1 MHAKRLFALSVA
13 AAALESRGQTVLSDW
28 ASFDA
33 WVSSNRH
40 CGHFAAPLYP
50 PGMTQVGEYLGVV
63 VYGGQLLPELSELP
77 EEALLSIPARRIRLV
92 ETTDGPRRWVVL
104 DAAENTVR
112 EVVPP
117 NGYGP
122 EGWIENGFGSP
133 PAWLSG
139 NALSSW
145 WNDRDPS
152 RVVPSALLVGETDWT
167 NYVVSLGQFVHGT
180 TNSVPSETPV
190 LPSDTNRIAF
200 AAFTADSA
208 SGPAGWLYSPW
219 PERDTAVFRKE
230 FLDEP
235 QWTPVVGFVPG
246 YALSPWTDE
255 IGGDPSAM
263 EPPLRSTTPAAT
275 GFYAAAEVQTDSDGD
290 GIPDG
295 MELLAHGS
303 SPYLADSDGDGLSD
317 ADEILRYGTDPGNE
331 DTNGDGIPDG
341 KAVSLLL
348 DPTALDSDGDGLPD
362 ADEILLYATAPD
374 DSDSDN
380 DGLSDYE
387 EIILYGSSPF
397 HSDTDGD
404 DLGDRKEVQELG
416 TSPTSRDSDEDG
428 MPDYFENLHR
438 TRGLNPSDPSDAAA
452 DYDGDGFSN
461 VEESSW
467 GWSHSDAANSN
478 QSASVRM
485 HVFLPGQAPSK
496 RTASSGLTIID
507 ASALGRN
514 GDRGLRVRIPKCV
527 QLGTNTASRSL
538 QWTPAP
544 GLFIGDTE
552 LSSAG
557 SMPIPDE
564 DVELPVWAVPAAA
577 GTNSWIRLVKNGHS
591 TNGTLIASVPR
602 LRRVKLIVSNQSSLT
617 EATNLASGIVGTICV
632 ASDDKLFGKPRLTI
646 DPDVVRDGGGMGMMR
661 NAGFILSRISGATP
675 TQTLP
680 VDSRRWDGAYWKR
693 HGFELEPGVSRIDVG
708 LDFDLDGELDEGEIS
723 HSCDIHVFPVRL
735 SVDTDRNGVVDAD
748 DREGRNRWEPQ
759 RGSLLA
765 IDAASADVA
774 AFRPPE
780 ESTLARL
787 VVSKTGIPLPD
798 GWRFSLSFDPSSRFA
813 LFRGDTG
820 ERLTQLSSSVT
831 DGFENIA
838 SEDAVF
844 RLASNTSG
852 HLMST
857 PFIVEL
863 SLKRGTK
870 FIATDTVRFRPAPLI
885 VPWNTLP
892 LKRLYTAGIDGGL
905 RFPPEVEPAKQHC
918 IPVSAQGG
926 HWVQD
931 MVQMSAFQLS
941 DLGFSPP
948 VSIDLGHDRAGT
960 FATSLPANVGVNA
973 GEFLC
978 YLKQSNNGNGGNV
991 EATPPL
997 PGYPFGRLL
1006 TGVGDDGHVCNAV
1019 ALLEK
1024 QGLQGPAITV
1034 PVDWLAV
1041 GHVDEVC
1048 CFLNANTAMV
1058 PSPRLAFDLIAE
1070 QVVLH
1075 GGNYTNTFVWGIE
1088 PTDYIHRMQEVLF
1101 DYVVPSNWTLSDVS
1115 ATDTS
1120 FDTAYAGFHRGDKLL
1135 CGTEVMEVSG
1145 IYNDTDGFLVTLLRG
1160 QHGTEAA
1167 SHSTQDPL
1175 LCLSSVGFA
1184 NGFDDTVKAPLP
1196 RINEIKSRLRHA
1208 IPDLSFIDIPV
1219 LFMSSG
1225 IKYVAGS
1232 ANMVNAVVAGG
1243 TVYMTDP
1250 GCDLFQN
1257 AVPVSGATFVG
1268 GTNAW
1273 QLYHCR
1279 MGELHCGSEAERWLP
1294 ASPPFWKRPEFK
1306 AWPFE
1311 KKGTTP

>member
-1 MHAKRLFALSVA
+1 MIAPRLLVISAIGMA
-13 AAALESRGQTVLSDW
+13 YACRGQTILSDW
-28 ASFDA
+28 TSFDD

-40 CGHFAAPLYP
+40 CSHFAAPLYP
-50 PGMTQVGEYLGVV
+50 PGMTQVGEYLGIIVFDESE
-63 VYGGQLLPELSELP
+63 LPVLSELP
-77 EEALLSIPARRIRLV
+77 CEPVLSIDARRIRLV
-92 ETTDGPRRWVVL
+92 ETMDEPRRWLVL
-104 DAAENTVR
+104 DATNAVVR
-112 EVVPP
+112 EISPP
-117 NGYGP
+117 PSYAT
-122 EGWIENGFGSP
+122 ESWIQTGFGQP
-133 PAWLSG
+133 PPWLSG
-139 NALSSW
+139 DALSSW
-145 WNDRDPS
+145 WTDRDPS
-152 RVVPSALLVGETDWT
+152 RIMPSALLVNESAWT
-167 NYVVSLGQFVHGT
+167 NYVAALGVCIHGT
-180 TNSVPSETPV
+180 TNGVSHETIV

-200 AAFTADSA
+200 AAFSMG
-208 SGPAGWLYSPW
+208 SGPEPTGWLYSPW
-219 PERDTAVFRKE
+219 PERDTTVFRKE
-230 FLDEP
+230 FLDDP
-235 QWTPVVGFVPG
+235 LWTPVVGFVPG
-246 YALSPWTDE
+246 DALAPWTDE
-255 IGGDPSAM
+255 ANGDALSP
-263 EPPLRSTTPAAT
+263 EPPLRSTMPAAT

-317 ADEILRYGTDPGNE
+317 ALEILRYGTDPGNA
-331 DTNGDGIPDG
+331 DTNDDSIPDG
-341 KAVSLLL
+341 TAVSLLL
-348 DPTALDSDGDGLPD
+348 DPTALDSDGDGLSD
-362 ADEILLYATAPD
+362 ADEILVYATKPD

-387 EIILYGSSPF
+387 EVILHGSSPF

-404 DLGDRKEVQELG
+404 GLSDFREVRELG
-416 TSPTSRDSDEDG
+416 SSPCSCDSDGDG
-428 MPDYFENLHR
+428 MDDAFESLHLS
-438 TRGLNPSDPSDAAA
+438 RGLDPSDPSDGGE
-452 DYDGDGFSN
+452 DYDDDGFPN
-461 VEESSW
+461 AEEAAW
-467 GWSHSDAANSN
+467 GWSHFLVASSNETAA
-478 QSASVRM
+478 ARM
-485 HVFLPGQAPSK
+485 HIIQPGKSPIMKTPSV
-496 RTASSGLTIID
+496 TQSTIS
-507 ASALGRN
+507 ATALGRN
-514 GDRGLRVRIPKCV
+514 GSRGLRIRIPKCV
-527 QLGTNTASRSL
+527 QLGTNTATRTL
-538 QWTPAP
+538 CWTAAP
-544 GLFIGDTE
+544 GVFIGDTE
-552 LSSAG
+552 LASAG

-564 DVELPVWAVPAAA
+564 DVELPVWAAPSAA
-577 GTNSWIRLVKNGHS
+577 GTNAYIRLVKNGTS
-591 TNGTLIASVPR
+591 TNGAAHVSVPR
-602 LRRVKLIVSNQSSLT
+602 LRRAKLYLSNLSSSSA
-617 EATNLASGIVGTICV
+617 ATNLAPGVVGTVCT
-632 ASDDKLFGKPRLTI
+632 AADDPLFGKPRATI
-646 DPDVVRDGGGMGMMR
+646 DPLVDPDGYGMDMMR
-661 NAGFILSRISGATP
+661 NAGFILARISGATP
-675 TQTLP
+675 EETKP
-680 VDSRRWDGAYWKR
+680 VDSRLWNGAYRWR
-693 HGFELEPGVSRIDVG
+693 HGFELEPGISRINVG
-708 LDFDLDGELDEGEIS
+708 LDFDLDGELDASEIT
-723 HSCDIHVFPVRL
+723 HSCDVHVVPVRL
-735 SVDTDRNGVVDAD
+735 SVDTDRNGAVDAA
-748 DREGRNRWEPQ
+748 DREGCDRWEPQ
-759 RGSLLA
+759 RGALLA
-765 IDAASADVA
+765 VDAAATDVA
-774 AFRPPE
+774 AFRPPQ
-780 ESTLARL
+780 ESSLARL
-787 VVSKTGIPLPD
+787 VVEKTGIPLPD
-798 GWRFSLSFDPSSRFA
+798 GWFFSLSLNPSGYIVLYDDDGNRIPH
-813 LFRGDTG
+813 GDST
-820 ERLTQLSSSVT
+820 TN
-831 DGFENIA
+831 GFQNIA
-838 SEDAVF
+838 SDDAVF
-844 RLASNTSG
+844 RIASNTSG
-852 HLMST
+852 HQITNPTKIQLRLRRN
-857 PFIVEL
+857 F
-863 SLKRGTK
+863 GTC
-870 FIATDTVRFRPAPLI
+870 ATDEVSLRPAPLV

-905 RFPPEVEPAKQHC
+905 RFPPEIEPAKQHC
-918 IPVSAQGG
+918 IPVSALGG

-973 GEFLC
+973 GAFLC

-1048 CFLNANTAMV
+1048 CFLNANTVMV

-1088 PTDYIHRMQEVLF
+1088 PTDYIHRMQDVLF

-1120 FDTAYAGFHRGDKLL
+1120 FDTTYAGFHRGDKLL

>member
-1 MHAKRLFALSVA
+1 MIAPRLLVISAIGMA
-13 AAALESRGQTVLSDW
+13 YACRGQTILSDW
-28 ASFDA
+28 MSFDD

-40 CGHFAAPLYP
+40 CSHFAAPLYP
-50 PGMTQVGEYLGVV
+50 PGMTQVGEYLGIVV
-63 VYGGQLLPELSELP
+63 FDESGLPVLSELP
-77 EEALLSIPARRIRLV
+77 CESILSIDARRIRLV
-92 ETTDGPRRWVVL
+92 ETMDEPRRWLVL
-104 DAAENTVR
+104 DATNAVVR
-112 EVVPP
+112 EISPP
-117 NGYGP
+117 PSYAT
-122 EGWIENGFGSP
+122 ESWVQTGFGQP
-133 PAWLSG
+133 PTWLSG
-139 NALSSW
+139 DAISSW
-145 WNDRDPS
+145 WTDRDPS
-152 RVVPSALLVGETDWT
+152 RIVPSALLVNESAWT
-167 NYVVSLGQFVHGT
+167 NYVAALGACIHGT
-180 TNSVPSETPV
+180 ANVLPHETIV

-200 AAFTADSA
+200 AAFSMG
-208 SGPAGWLYSPW
+208 SGPEPTGWLYSPW
-219 PERDTAVFRKE
+219 PERDTAVFRKD
-230 FLDEP
+230 FLDDLR
-235 QWTPVVGFVPG
+235 WTPVVGFVPG
-246 YALSPWTDE
+246 DALAPWTDE
-255 IGGDPSAM
+255 ADGDTPTP
-263 EPPLRSTTPAAT
+263 EPPLRSTAPAAT

-317 ADEILRYGTDPGNE
+317 ALEIMRYGTDPGNA

-348 DPTALDSDGDGLPD
+348 DPTALDSDGDGLSD
-362 ADEILLYATAPD
+362 ADEILVYATAPD

-404 DLGDRKEVQELG
+404 GLGDRKEVLELG

-428 MPDYFENLHR
+428 MDDYFENLHR
-438 TRGLNPSDPSDAAA
+438 TRGLDPSDSSDATE
-452 DYDGDGFSN
+452 DYDQDGFSN
-461 VEESSW
+461 ETESAW
-467 GWSHSDAANSN
+467 GWPHFLVANSN
-478 QSASVRM
+478 ESASVRL
-485 HVFLPGQAPSK
+485 HVFIPGHTPAMKTPSV
-496 RTASSGLTIID
+496 GQTII
-507 ASALGRN
+507 SSPALGRN
-514 GDRGLRVRIPKCV
+514 GDRGLRIRIPKCV
-527 QLGTNTASRSL
+527 QLGTNTATRML

-544 GLFIGDTE
+544 GIFIGDTE

-557 SMPIPDE
+557 SMPILDE
-564 DVELPVWAVPAAA
+564 DIELLVWAVPGAV
-577 GTNSWIRLVKNGHS
+577 GTNTWIRLVKNGHS
-591 TNGTLIASVPR
+591 TNGTLIASVPCIR
-602 LRRVKLIVSNQSSLT
+602 KAELFISNQSLQT
-617 EATNLASGIVGTICV
+617 AATNLLPGVLGTICV
-632 ASDDKLFGKPRLTI
+632 ASDDALFGKPRATI
-646 DPDVVRDGGGMGMMR
+646 SPLVDPDGSGMGMMR
-661 NAGFILSRISGATP
+661 NAGFILARISGATP
-675 TQTLP
+675 AQTLP

-693 HGFELEPGVSRIDVG
+693 HGFELEPGVSRIDIG

-723 HSCDIHVFPVRL
+723 HSRDIHVFPVRL
-735 SVDTDRNGVVDAD
+735 SVDTDRNGAVDTA
-748 DREGRNRWEPQ
+748 DREGRARWEPQ
-759 RGSLLA
+759 RGAMLA
-765 IDAASADVA
+765 IDAAAADVA
-774 AFRPPE
+774 SLRPSE
-780 ESTLARL
+780 ENTMARL

-798 GWRFSLSFDPSSRFA
+798 GWCFSLSFDPSSRVA
-813 LFRGDTG
+813 IFREDNGEPLTG
-820 ERLTQLSSSVT
+820 LSGGMT
-831 DGFENIA
+831 NGFENI
-838 SEDAVF
+838 SIDDAAF
-844 RLASNTSG
+844 RIASNTSG

-857 PFIVEL
+857 PFVVEL
-863 SLKRGTK
+863 RLKHGFK
-870 FIATDTVRFRPAPLI
+870 FIATDTVRLRPAPLI

-905 RFPPEVEPAKQHC
+905 RFPPEIEPAKQHC
-918 IPVSAQGG
+918 IPVSALGG

-948 VSIDLGHDRAGT
+948 VSIDLGHDRADT